1 MPSSKF
7 GACSVRFWVNPIE
20 VSNHRR
26 RAATLPTLPVR
37 CHRPDHPLGLS
48 HSRGQPYRPES
59 QGVFEICRLGCSLP
73 HSNVPSRQRL
83 GVRRSFH
90 ELQPAVVQRPSS
102 DRTCALQEIE
112 HRLIPPRRPQTNG
125 MVKRFNGGPAKPLLR
140 FPSRAWNPP
149 CAALSRFTTITFSSE
164 PWDTSSRFRLSNTGK
179 PHHFRLFHKEVYKQ

>member
-1 MPSSKF
+1 MEETMPSSKF

-26 RAATLPTLPVR
+26 RAATLPVR
-37 CHRPDHPLGLS
+37 CHRPDHP
-48 HSRGQPYRPES
+48 ES
-59 QGVFEICRLGCSLP
+59 QGVFEIYRPGRSLP